1 MNCYS
6 KYLLFHDY
14 LAGWQV
20 SSWEQ
25 CVLAG
30 WQFSHLALHLAGS
43 FLAGITVFVNWLAT
57 FHFLASIIDL

>member
-20 SSWEQ
+20 SIWEQ

-30 WQFSHLALHLAGS
+30 IIIEYYGYGVLLIRQPGHAYSHLAHRKLQGL
-43 FLAGITVFVNWLAT
+43 VR
-57 FHFLASIIDL
+57 